1 MFNER
6 QDLLCNAE
14 LDRGAATSLVFELRY
29 LAVSMSSREMKR
41 TATHNLLC
49 CVYDPNEHC

>member
-14 LDRGAATSLVFELRY
+14 LDRGAAASLVFELRY